1 LRVAAG
7 IGGVG
12 GGAEGRG
19 GRNWRAERAAGGPFF
34 FFGWGG
40 SAAAAVPP
48 ARSFVPLL
56 PLSLS
61 PQVAIGNDEHPEAAV
76 KRFRRSATNAA
87 VVNEA
92 RRRRQFENSQD
103 RAKRRDK
110 EVRMRRSKKYQYQAT
125 TAEEGAASLEPAP
138 FGDMFTPSA
147 EAFVGSLGG

>member
-1 LRVAAG
+1 MGGRRGRPAARFFFFFSG
-7 IGGVG
+7 G
-12 GGAEGRG
+12 GGA
-19 GRNWRAERAAGGPFF
+19 PPPP
-34 FFGWGG
+34 
-40 SAAAAVPP
+40 SPP

-125 TAEEGAASLEPAP
+125 TAEEGAASLEPAQ